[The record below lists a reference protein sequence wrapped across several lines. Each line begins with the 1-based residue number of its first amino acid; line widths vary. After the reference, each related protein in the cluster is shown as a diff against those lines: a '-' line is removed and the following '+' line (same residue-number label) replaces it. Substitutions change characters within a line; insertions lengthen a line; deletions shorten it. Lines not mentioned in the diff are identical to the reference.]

1 MLRVLTALGFVM
13 TLAVP
18 SHAADDPREKGPA
31 AADLLAT
38 AVAKAKKDNKL
49 VFLLFGS
56 PG

>member
-1 MLRVLTALGFVM
+1 MLRGLTALGFVM

-18 SHAADDPREKGPA
+18 SHADEPKEKRPA